1 MTQEKKTAL
10 ASAKLQRAK
19 RHIMAAPSFIGY
31 CAKRFG
37 TDNCPRI
44 AASLSYSSLLA
55 IVPMLALGLGLL
67 SAFPAFERISED
79 LQALLFENLMP
90 ELGLEISDYVS
101 SFVANAS
108 QMTGVGVLA
117 LAVTALLL
125 LSTIT
130 SAFNAIWRVSEPR
143 SFAVRMMVYWAV
155 LTLGPLM
162 LGASLSL
169 SSYGFAMVEFAGI
182 EGYSRSF
189 GLTRLLPLVLAA
201 AGFTTLYLVVPARAV
216 RISHALLGGTVAAV
230 LFETLKRAFGAYL
243 THFPSYQAIY
253 GALAAVPIFLLWM
266 YLSWSVVLI
275 GAEIAAALP
284 EWRAARRA
292 GSGRGSPGS
301 RLALALSILVRL
313 RQAARDGA
321 VLKETALARGLPAN
335 LEDLGDVLRAL
346 RRSRFAT
353 RAGSRWVLSRDLSTV
368 DLKEL
373 LLALNLTLEV
383 NEPWP
388 DSVKKVVAD
397 LSGSSEEMTSRTVG
411 ELLDEA
417 SALKTVPLERRA

>member
-1 MTQEKKTAL
+1 MTQEKRTAL
-10 ASAKLQRAK
+10 VLPKLQRIP
-19 RHIMAAPSFIGY
+19 RDFMAALGFVGY

-37 TDNCPRI
+37 ADNCPRI

-67 SAFPAFERISED
+67 SAFPAFKRISED

-90 ELGLEISDYVS
+90 EVGLEISDYIS
-101 SFVANAS
+101 GFVANAS
-108 QMTGVGVLA
+108 QMTGIGVLA

-162 LGASLSL
+162 VGASLSL
-169 SSYGFAMVEFAGI
+169 SSYGFAMVEFAGM
-182 EGYSRSF
+182 EGYTRSF
-189 GLTRLLPLVLAA
+189 GLTRLLPLALAA
-201 AGFTTLYLVVPARAV
+201 AGFTTLYLVVPARSV
-216 RISHALLGGTVAAV
+216 RMSHALLGGVVAAV
-230 LFETLKRAFGAYL
+230 LFEALKRAFGAYL
-243 THFPSYQAIY
+243 QHFPSYQAIY

-284 EWRAARRA
+284 EWRAARRVN
-292 GSGRGSPGS
+292 SGGGSPGS
-301 RLALALSILVRL
+301 KLALALSILSRL
-313 RQAARDGA
+313 RQAARDGK
-321 VLKETALARGLPAN
+321 VLKETVLARGLPAN
-335 LEDLGDVLRAL
+335 LEDLGDVLSAL
-346 RRSRFAT
+346 RASRFAT
-353 RAGSRWVLSRDLSTV
+353 RAGSRWVLSRDLAAV

-373 LLALNLTLEV
+373 LVALNLTLEIDA
-383 NEPWP
+383 PWP

-397 LSGSSEEMTSRTVG
+397 LAGSGEELTGRSVG
-411 ELLDEA
+411 DLLDEA
-417 SALKTVPLERRA
+417 SALKSVPLERRA